1 MRRDAV
7 RVRVT
12 KEQHQQLRNLLSLTY
27 NLDLVAKQYPLVR
40 ELEKQISDDLLDADE
55 VDELIEK
62 ARELHCKGSDEDI
75 EIDDDAALSRA
86 DDGTWVGG
94 WLWVPRPEDE
104 DDGEAEEQVPAAPAD
119 DQGGSPQ
126 EGAPGRAVA

>member
-1 MRRDAV
+1 MREAV

-27 NLDLVAKQYPLVR
+27 NLDIVATQYPLVR
-40 ELEKQISDDLLDADE
+40 ELEKKISDDLLDDDG
-55 VDELIEK
+55 VNELIEE
-62 ARELHCKGSDEDI
+62 ARELHCKGSDDDI
-75 EIDDDAALSRA
+75 EVDDDAALSRA
-86 DDGTWVGG
+86 DNGTWVGG
-94 WLWVPRPEDE
+94 WLWVPRPEE
-104 DDGEAEEQVPAAPAD
+104 DDVEAEKQVPAAPAD

>member
-1 MRRDAV
+1 MREAV

-40 ELEKQISDDLLDADE
+40 ELEDKIGEDLLDDDG
-55 VDELIEK
+55 VDELIEE
-62 ARELHCKGSDEDI
+62 ARELHCKGSDNDI
-75 EIDDDAALSRA
+75 EVDDDAALSRT
-86 DDGTWVGG
+86 DNGIWVGG
-94 WLWVPRPEDE
+94 WLWVPRPEEE
-104 DDGEAEEQVPAAPAD
+104 DDGEAAEQVPAPEAD

-126 EGAPGRAVA
+126 EGAEGRAVA